1 MRLTTTVLLVAL
13 LAIATSVNSAV
24 VLDSAGAIVV
34 AAPAVRQGVYLSPD
48 VIIGPS
54 LITAQFAFDGMPA
67 ADYENPLNSMT
78 AIVECSVDGVTG
90 WQEAAGFTWHGTNG
104 PFTDPKTG
112 VVDPTNAVTFDVR
125 RLVGLHCR
133 ANLTVPRAMTVGL
146 TVTTQ

>member
-1 MRLTTTVLLVAL
+1 VLLAALVAVVS
-13 LAIATSVNSAV
+13 LAGASSAV
-24 VLDSAGAIVV
+24 RSSAGGTVV
-34 AAPAVRQGVYLSPD
+34 SAPTVRQGVFLSPD
-48 VIIGPS
+48 VVIGAGVV
-54 LITAQFAFDGMPA
+54 TATFSFDGIPA

-112 VVDPTNAVTFDVR
+112 VVDPTNTVTFDVR

-133 ANLTVPRAMTVGL
+133 ANLTLPRAMTVGL
-146 TVTTQ
+146 SVTTQ